1 MPIRSLLIIKNKE
14 IEKLKNE
21 IHLLNDKL
29 NSIYCM
35 NNIIGIAGQGRRELN
50 RHNMTFESGQNS
62 IINNLKSK
70 NKPRVIINFSK
81 I

>member
-1 MPIRSLLIIKNKE
+1 
-14 IEKLKNE
+14 
-21 IHLLNDKL
+21 
-29 NSIYCM
+29 M